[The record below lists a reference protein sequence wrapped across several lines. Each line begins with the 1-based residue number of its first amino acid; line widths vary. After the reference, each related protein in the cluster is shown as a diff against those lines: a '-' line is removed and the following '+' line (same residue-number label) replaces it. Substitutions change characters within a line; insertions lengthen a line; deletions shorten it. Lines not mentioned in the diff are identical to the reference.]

1 MPGFSEELLFEL
13 PEEKNAQCSVAWNPW
28 HGCRRYSEGCRNCYV
43 YRIDSSHGIDASSVK
58 KTKAFSLPLDKGK
71 GGRYRIPYGS
81 FVYACFSS
89 DFFIDAADKWRSQA
103 WEMMRIRKDLRFFMI
118 TKRIIRA
125 ASLLPDYWDEI
136 KDKVDIACTMEN
148 QQEADKRLSAYKSFP
163 VCRHT
168 IICEPLLG
176 PINFSSLKG
185 IDCISVGGES
195 GTGARIC
202 SYSWVL
208 GIREQCMAAGVS
220 FRFKQTGAKFEKEG
234 KIFSIPRS
242 LQHLQAAKAGINL
255 P

>member
-1 MPGFSEELLFEL
+1 MRDGFTLILPIHNRTVTFGTVHVEPDEIVDLILVGNNEENPIL
-13 PEEKNAQCSVAWNPW
+13 SVV
-28 HGCRRYSEGCRNCYV
+28 YV
-43 YRIDSSHGIDASSVK
+43 
-58 KTKAFSLPLDKGK
+58 AFFSK
-71 GGRYRIPYGS
+71 
-81 FVYACFSS
+81 FTCFSS

-148 QQEADKRLSAYKSFP
+148 QQESDKRLSAYKSFP